1 VVIFDE
7 AQCLPPEY
15 LRPCIFA
22 VRELH
27 QHYGVTPLLC
37 TATQPVLTQTDRFDF
52 RFKEGFE
59 NVVEIIEHPD
69 ALAAQLKRV
78 RVTCLSREPVSFE
91 KLHEAILSE
100 GQSVLC
106 IVNRKKDAR
115 ILAGLL
121 PDDQCIHL
129 STNMCAAHR
138 LGVLQRV
145 RERLKKDMQPL
156 YVVSTSLVEAGVDL
170 DFPIVYR
177 AMAGLDSIAQAAGR
191 CNREGNNPALGKT
204 VVFVPD
210 EQPGYVQSAASLA
223 HEYLQEEK
231 LPDVLLPETFADYFR
246 HRFFMLG
253 ADTLDEKNILKRL
266 PRHLDKIYFRTAAE
280 CFRLIND
287 QWQLPLIVPFGKALE
302 RVDKLVEWDAR
313 RQFRKL
319 QMFTIS
325 VPRKI
330 MWHLI
335 DEAHAKELTEFPG
348 TYYLH
353 NHALYTERFG
363 FVPPDETECYEV
375 EATIA

>member
-1 VVIFDE
+1 
-7 AQCLPPEY
+7 
-15 LRPCIFA
+15 
-22 VRELH
+22 
-27 QHYGVTPLLC
+27 
-37 TATQPVLTQTDRFDF
+37 
-52 RFKEGFE
+52 
-59 NVVEIIEHPD
+59 
-69 ALAAQLKRV
+69 
-78 RVTCLSREPVSFE
+78 
-91 KLHEAILSE
+91 
-100 GQSVLC
+100 
-106 IVNRKKDAR
+106 
-115 ILAGLL
+115 
-121 PDDQCIHL
+121 
-129 STNMCAAHR
+129 
-138 LGVLQRV
+138 
-145 RERLKKDMQPL
+145 
-156 YVVSTSLVEAGVDL
+156 
-170 DFPIVYR
+170 
-177 AMAGLDSIAQAAGR
+177 
-191 CNREGNNPALGKT
+191 
-204 VVFVPD
+204 
-210 EQPGYVQSAASLA
+210 
-223 HEYLQEEK
+223 
-231 LPDVLLPETFADYFR
+231 
-246 HRFFMLG
+246 MLG